1 MTATNLPS
9 IDEIRDNFSF
19 LDDWEDRYKY
29 LIDLGR
35 ALPPY
40 PEHQRDTAHLV
51 RGCASQ
57 VWLSTQKRT
66 SDQGT
71 QLLFLA
77 DSDAH
82 IVRGLI
88 ALLLAIY
95 NGRSPQE
102 IIDLD
107 ADKIFDDFQLGA
119 HLTMQRA
126 NGLAAMRQRI
136 RAEAEKAATSA

>member
-1 MTATNLPS
+1 MPAPVLPS
-9 IDEIRDNFSF
+9 LDEIRDNFSF
-19 LDDWEDRYKY
+19 LEDWEDRYKY

-35 ALPPY
+35 MLSPY
-40 PEHQRDTAHLV
+40 PEQLRDDAHIV

-57 VWLSTQKRT
+57 VWLATKTIQ

-71 QLLFLA
+71 VLLFEA

-95 NGRSPQE
+95 NHKTPQD
-102 IIDLD
+102 ILARD

-136 RAEAEKAATSA
+136 RSEAEKAASAS